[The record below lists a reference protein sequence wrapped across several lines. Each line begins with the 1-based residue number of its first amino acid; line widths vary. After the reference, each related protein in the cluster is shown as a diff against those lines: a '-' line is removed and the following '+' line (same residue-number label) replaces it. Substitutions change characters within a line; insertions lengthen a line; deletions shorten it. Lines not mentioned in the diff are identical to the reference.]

1 MKRFTI
7 HFLALALISGIYG
20 FGGWNLYGT
29 EAARVLFLI
38 GADLFVVSVFAR
50 FLFNDK
56 QPIAQQVEA

>member
-7 HFLALALISGIYG
+7 HFLVFAIISGIYG
-20 FGGWNLYGT
+20 FGGWDLYGT

-50 FLFNDK
+50 FLFNDE
-56 QPIAQQVEA
+56 QPIPQKVEA